1 MSKFY
6 NNESRQSAVTNF
18 YHFLLVKPSTMD
30 QQGIVIPF
38 YNQLFV
44 MRNFFWGGNW
54 SDKPKGYNK
63 IREILS
69 FKLLTIYNLLGIVF
83 ADQVKVEILADM
95 LYLVPILDSNTL
107 FHFAHTFASLC
118 YACKKLTQYYHN
130 LQVHKWNYIVKCT
143 QYYNEEVHKLCANN
157 GGSPQLFEVCR
168 GIVHGKS
175 LCNCDDL
182 NTQDKQN
189 IIEKVSKTISVLY
202 QNNFVPGNLQPSSIL
217 YDKNMEKTY
226 LINFNWTET
235 EHYPFFLNSKF
246 NQVEGIKDGAI
257 MKKKHDL
264 YCLENLIAK

>member
-63 IREILS
+63 IREILVCPA
-69 FKLLTIYNLLGIVF
+69 FLLCSAGPWLCVCGIVF

-130 LQVHKWNYIVKCT
+130 LQVCT